1 MSGTNSGLKSLETTF
16 HQDLNGD
23 GKIGA
28 SSAGTPTS
36 PTPAPDKVIELA
48 GATSLVE
55 SGNKYYLNSSSG
67 SGPSLKNHGADFVD
81 GSDLTWAPIA
91 AEKTATGY
99 EVVWKEAGTGL
110 YTAWNTDN
118 NGNYV
123 SHVSALSGS
132 TSGGSVSG
140 TNSGLKSLETTFHQ
154 DLNGDGKIGASS
166 AAASTQIGTTSQV
179 AATSGSALPGRRAA
193 IH

>member
-1 MSGTNSGLKSLETTF
+1 M
-16 HQDLNGD
+16 
-23 GKIGA
+23 
-28 SSAGTPTS
+28 
-36 PTPAPDKVIELA
+36 
-48 GATSLVE
+48 
-55 SGNKYYLNSSSG
+55 
-67 SGPSLKNHGADFVD
+67 D

-99 EVVWKEAGTGL
+99 QVAWKEAGTGL

-123 SHVSALSGS
+123 SHVSTLTGS
-132 TSGGSVSG
+132 ASGGSVSG

-166 AAASTQIGTTSQV
+166 AAASTQIGSTSQV
-179 AATSGSALPGRRAA
+179 AATSGSALPGSTGSNTLKSTSGDDILVGSSHDDTFVFAA
-193 IH
+193 NFGKDVIKGFNTSGDTIQFSKSEFDTLADCWFCHSLEDLPNQVFQ